1 MRVTDASLR
10 ESFLRVTRQQQSAL
24 AKTQLQVTSGQR
36 FTRPAEDPVAAA
48 RSLDIER
55 ALADNTQFATNTEV
69 ARNRLSTSESA
80 LTQVGN
86 LLQRLRELAVQSATA
101 TESNESRRQTS
112 AEVRQAYEQLLQL
125 ANSADGNGQ
134 YLFGG
139 YSGSAQPF
147 VRGAGGVQYN
157 GDQGQRALQVGPDRQ
172 VADGTPGSEIFQ
184 RIKDGNGIFSVQ
196 VAPGNAGTA
205 IAQTRSI
212 TDAAAYD
219 GGSYTLQF
227 TGTAAWEVRDA
238 ANALVASGAY
248 VEGQSIAFRGVQV
261 EISGTP
267 AAGDSFLVA
276 PSRDKD
282 VFATVASMVKL
293 LTDGVANPV
302 EKAAFSNGM
311 NVLLQDL
318 DQSLGRVLD
327 VRSTIGARLAALDA
341 QDAQNGDLA
350 LELKTTLSTLKDL
363 DYSEALSRMQTQL
376 NGLEA
381 AQKSFVKLQGLSLFD
396 YL

>member
-24 AKTQLQVTSGQR
+24 ARTQLQVTSGQR

-48 RSLDIER
+48 RTLDIER
-55 ALADNTQFATNTEV
+55 ALADNTQFGTNTEV

-86 LLQRLRELAVQSATA
+86 LLQRLRELAVQAATA
-101 TESNESRRQTS
+101 TESNESRRQTA
-112 AEVRQAYEQLLQL
+112 AEVRQSYEQLLQL

-147 VRGAGGVQYN
+147 VRGAAGVQYN

-184 RIKDGNGIFSVQ
+184 RIKDGNGVFSVQ
-196 VAPGNAGTA
+196 MAPGNAGTA
-205 IAQTRSI
+205 LAQTRSI

-219 GGSYTLQF
+219 GGAYTVQF
-227 TGTAAWEVRDA
+227 TGAAAWEVRDA

-261 EISGTP
+261 EFSGAP
-267 AAGDSFLVA
+267 VAGDSFLVS

-282 VFATVASMVKL
+282 VFSTVASMVKL

-363 DYSEALSRMQTQL
+363 DYAEALSRMQTQL

>member
-10 ESFLRVTRQQQSAL
+10 ESFLRVTRQQQTAL

-36 FTRPAEDPVAAA
+36 FTRPAEDPVAAV

-55 ALADNTQFATNTEV
+55 ALADNLQFATNTEV
-69 ARNRLSTSESA
+69 ARNRLSTAESA

-101 TESNESRRQTS
+101 TESNESRRQTA
-112 AEVRQAYEQLLQL
+112 AEVRQVYEQLLQL

-147 VRGAGGVQYN
+147 VRGASGVQYN

-172 VADGTPGSEIFQ
+172 VADGTPGADIFQ
-184 RIKDGNGIFSVQ
+184 RVKDGNGVFSVQ
-196 VAPGNAGTA
+196 VPTTNGGTV

-219 GGSYTLQF
+219 GGSYTVRFL
-227 TGTAAWEVRDA
+227 TPETWEVRDA
-238 ANALVASGAY
+238 TNALVANGPY
-248 VEGQSIAFRGVQV
+248 IDGQSIAFRGLQV
-261 EISGTP
+261 EFGGLP
-267 AAGDSFLVA
+267 AAGDTFSVVPA
-276 PSRDKD
+276 RDKD
-282 VFATVASMVKL
+282 VFSTVADMVQL
-293 LTDGVANPV
+293 LAGGVANPV

-311 NVLLQDL
+311 NRLLQNL

-327 VRSTIGARLAALDA
+327 VRSSIGARLGALEA
-341 QDAQNGDLA
+341 QDAQNQDLA

-363 DYSEALSRMQTQL
+363 DYAEAISRMQTQL